1 MSQMCPLTRASALER
16 DQRCHFVQAHAKHL
30 CDFFSDKSES
40 KTKKRKVSD
49 STTNSETSID
59 PPLPNE
65 AGDDDDPSKEDDVNP
80 LDEGWEASSILGATD
95 VEGQVHFLIQW

>member
-1 MSQMCPLTRASALER
+1 MGRN
-16 DQRCHFVQAHAKHL
+16 RCLRRLMQNTCVI
-30 CDFFSDKSES
+30 FFSDKSES

-80 LDEGWEASSILGATD
+80 LEEGWEASSILGATD

>member
-1 MSQMCPLTRASALER
+1 MFL
-16 DQRCHFVQAHAKHL
+16 QANAKHL

-80 LDEGWEASSILGATD
+80 LEEGWEASSILGATD